1 MSPAAPS
8 ARSLLGQR
16 GGPALAIWG
25 KLLGTAAGLAV
36 GGPLGALLGG
46 VAGHVFDRWQN
57 EWLLAG
63 PEEAEPAVDTME
75 TRRIAF
81 ATAVI
86 VLAAKL
92 AKADGVVTR
101 TEIDTF
107 KDVFDVRDEDVG
119 GIAEIFDAAKRTPEG
134 FEPYARQ
141 VAQMFA
147 YEPGI
152 LEELLDQ
159 LFMLAAADGEL
170 NPAEIAWLARVAQIF
185 GFAGPAFESILLRY
199 GVARAPSPAAV
210 EVDAYAVLGL
220 KRSAADVEV
229 KAAWKRLV
237 REHHPDRMVAQGVP
251 EEMVKQ
257 ANGRLAAI
265 NAAYDRIARERGLS

>member
-1 MSPAAPS
+1 MPGPYHHSGGE
-8 ARSLLGQR
+8 ARQVNV
-16 GGPALAIWG
+16 AIWG
-25 KLLGTAAGLAV
+25 KLLGVAAGLAV

-46 VAGHVFDRWQN
+46 VAGHVFDRWRK
-57 EWLLAG
+57 ELLLEG
-63 PEEAEPAVDTME
+63 PALGDEPILDPME

-92 AKADGVVTR
+92 AKADGAVSR

-119 GIAEIFDAAKRTPEG
+119 GIARIFDEAKRSPDG

-141 VAQMFA
+141 IAAMFA
-147 YEPGI
+147 YEPEI

-159 LFMLAAADGEL
+159 LFMLAAADGAL
-170 NPAEIAWLARVAQIF
+170 NPAEIAWLAEVAKIF
-185 GFAGPAFESILLRY
+185 GFSGPAFDSILVRY
-199 GVARAPSPAAV
+199 GASRRPSPPAV
-210 EVDAYAVLGL
+210 EPDAYTLLGL
-220 KRSAADVEV
+220 QRGASDAEV
-229 KAAWKRLV
+229 KAAWRKLV
-237 REHHPDRMVAQGVP
+237 REHHPDRLVAQGVP
-251 EEMVKQ
+251 EEMLKR

-265 NAAYDRIARERGLS
+265 NAAYDRIARERGLN